1 MTTAPTN
8 QDQGLTPESLANRL
22 FDMALTQSTTKDP
35 TEISQQ
41 VIDFL
46 GGALVYA
53 LTSAKRDIV
62 LFLTETLI
70 MVVSAHSPDQNS
82 RQEMLKKIGET
93 IATAPPL
100 TPPPSGPPSGP
111 PPGVPPVP
119 TKP

>member
-100 TPPPSGPPSGP
+100 APPPAAAPPTAP
-111 PPGVPPVP
+111 PTPA
-119 TKP
+119 KP